1 MGSPLTAVRAVWAA
15 RCGQEPDRSGPRS
28 EREVRSGNNCADSFL
43 EGLAVTGRRETGAA
57 RGGRGV
63 QGRLSFCQWNV
74 CMPLKGLIKRDRT
87 LVDAQKARAVLDD
100 LIDANQRY
108 WPELK

>member
-74 CMPLKGLIKRDRT
+74 CMPLKGLIKRE
-87 LVDAQKARAVLDD
+87 VL
-100 LIDANQRY
+100 
-108 WPELK
+108 ET